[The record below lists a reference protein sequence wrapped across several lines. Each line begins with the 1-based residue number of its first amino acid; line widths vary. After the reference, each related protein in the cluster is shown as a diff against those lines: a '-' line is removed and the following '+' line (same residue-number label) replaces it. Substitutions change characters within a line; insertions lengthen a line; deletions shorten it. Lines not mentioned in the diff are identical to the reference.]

1 MLAEGVNEADEAADG
16 GAEGVGELAVKKV
29 EGAEGAAAP
38 VLEGPVETGTRTG
51 MVVGTATLFLAVESV
66 LELDSEPE
74 PEEAA
79 AAAEPEPAV
88 AEPVEVT
95 AEVVCEMEVAPDQ
108 MVGPGSW

>member
-1 MLAEGVNEADEAADG
+1 MLAEGADEAADG
-16 GAEGVGELAVKKV
+16 GAEGAGELAVKKV
-29 EGAEGAAAP
+29 EGAEGAAAS

-51 MVVGTATLFLAVESV
+51 MVAGMATLLLAVGAA
-66 LELDSEPE
+66 LELESETE
-74 PEEAA
+74 PGPEAA